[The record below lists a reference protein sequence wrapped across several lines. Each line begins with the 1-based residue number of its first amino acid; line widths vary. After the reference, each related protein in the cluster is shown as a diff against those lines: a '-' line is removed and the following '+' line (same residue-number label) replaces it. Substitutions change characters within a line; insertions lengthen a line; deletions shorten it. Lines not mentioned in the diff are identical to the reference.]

1 MPTDLGIDL
10 TLVIPAYNESAIIMA
25 NVREL
30 DAYMRTALPDVR
42 YEILVVDDGS
52 TDGMSGI
59 LRDGQAEIPALR
71 HVSHSRNRG
80 RGRGV
85 RTGIENARGAFL
97 ICLDADLS
105 YAPDHIPRLLAPL
118 QSDEADVTLASAY
131 HPDGRVNNVPL
142 GRALMSRYGNKML
155 SAGFRS
161 NIHTATCIVRG
172 FRREAVAQL
181 DLINDGK
188 DLHLEILQK
197 AELFNLRILEVPAY
211 LNWRDRKR
219 GAKPKRRLRDFVP
232 FLAMSGTIAS
242 HLVYSYVLRPSGLLN
257 LPLIGLAAVMAL
269 ALGSLVWSFI
279 EKLAASGS
287 LGLDAIYSTL
297 RETLIQGQLTALV
310 FTTALIV
317 SIILM
322 AFYFASQQS
331 KRHYEDIY
339 ILLNRMD
346 ARLKAIERESK
357 R

>member
-1 MPTDLGIDL
+1 
-10 TLVIPAYNESAIIMA
+10 
-25 NVREL
+25 
-30 DAYMRTALPDVR
+30 
-42 YEILVVDDGS
+42 
-52 TDGMSGI
+52 
-59 LRDGQAEIPALR
+59 
-71 HVSHSRNRG
+71 
-80 RGRGV
+80 
-85 RTGIENARGAFL
+85 
-97 ICLDADLS
+97 
-105 YAPDHIPRLLAPL
+105 
-118 QSDEADVTLASAY
+118 
-131 HPDGRVNNVPL
+131 
-142 GRALMSRYGNKML
+142 
-155 SAGFRS
+155 
-161 NIHTATCIVRG
+161 
-172 FRREAVAQL
+172 
-181 DLINDGK
+181 
-188 DLHLEILQK
+188 
-197 AELFNLRILEVPAY
+197 
-211 LNWRDRKR
+211 
-219 GAKPKRRLRDFVP
+219 
-232 FLAMSGTIAS
+232 
-242 HLVYSYVLRPSGLLN
+242 LN